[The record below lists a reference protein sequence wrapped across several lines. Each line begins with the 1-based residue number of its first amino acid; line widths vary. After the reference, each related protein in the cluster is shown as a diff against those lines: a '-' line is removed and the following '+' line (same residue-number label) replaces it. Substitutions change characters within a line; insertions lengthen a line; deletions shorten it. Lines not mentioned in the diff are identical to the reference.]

1 MQMPWYYA
9 IFNYCNTDNVYS
21 QVGMRIAVF
30 RKNTSASP
38 SVTLG

>member
-1 MQMPWYYA
+1 MPWYYA
-9 IFNYCNTDNVYS
+9 IFNYCNILYNVYS